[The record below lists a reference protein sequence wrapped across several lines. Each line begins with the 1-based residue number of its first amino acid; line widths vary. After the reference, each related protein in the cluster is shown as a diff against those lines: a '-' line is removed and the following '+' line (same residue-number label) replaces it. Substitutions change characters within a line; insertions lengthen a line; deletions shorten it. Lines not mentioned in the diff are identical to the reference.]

1 MSPVPPRGVRV
12 WRSLL
17 YLKRSRALLHGEP
30 FRQATTRASPRR
42 AAAPERRSKK
52 TSRPC
57 RPSASRRRIR
67 ARLSWGPAMRL
78 ALVFPLQVSTMS
90 TAVES
95 KRRSVTPETW
105 IRTDLTVSAEPS
117 PSRSALLRWVPSQAP
132 AGAASMSKSAA
143 VRARRRRA
151 GDCSDHNPLGL
162 MRYRFLFEQMVR
174 RELRQKYKGSALG
187 VLWYLV
193 NPLVLM
199 AAYALVFSV
208 LWKVV
213 DIPDYPLFLI
223 VGLIVWVF
231 FAQALLAAAPS
242 LVENAPLVRKVRF
255 PREAIPASTAVVQLA
270 TFAVMLILLVPVE
283 LIVRDSLDVSLLLLP
298 VVVALLFCLVLG
310 LSMAVSVLHA
320 HYRDVEPVLAAALLP
335 WFFITP
341 IFLRV

>member
-1 MSPVPPRGVRV
+1 
-12 WRSLL
+12 
-17 YLKRSRALLHGEP
+17 
-30 FRQATTRASPRR
+30 
-42 AAAPERRSKK
+42 
-52 TSRPC
+52 
-57 RPSASRRRIR
+57 
-67 ARLSWGPAMRL
+67 
-78 ALVFPLQVSTMS
+78 
-90 TAVES
+90 
-95 KRRSVTPETW
+95 
-105 IRTDLTVSAEPS
+105 
-117 PSRSALLRWVPSQAP
+117 
-132 AGAASMSKSAA
+132 
-143 VRARRRRA
+143 
-151 GDCSDHNPLGL
+151 

-199 AAYALVFSV
+199 AAYGLVFSV
-208 LWKVV
+208 LLKVATV
-213 DIPDYPLFLI
+213 EDYPLFLI
-223 VGLIVWVF
+223 AGLIVWVF
-231 FAQALLAAAPS
+231 FSQALLAAAPS

-283 LIVRDSLDVSLLLLP
+283 LIVRDSLDLSLLLLP

-341 IFLRV
+341 IFLRVDDLPGVSNRAWLGDLLEWANPVAPFIDSVRKILYSGAAPSLGQMAYLVGVGLGALGLGLLVFRKFQRDLAVIL